1 MSIENLLILTDEQLV
16 RMAREGSETAEELL
30 IEKYKG
36 LVRAKSKAY
45 FIVGAESE
53 DVVQEGMIGL
63 VKAIRS
69 FDEER
74 EASFKTYAGTCINNQ
89 IIKAIKK
96 ADREKNYPLNDAL
109 SFNNIVGKDE
119 SMTLG
124 DVIRGSIINEPEEAV
139 IFEESVKRLIE
150 LSARTF
156 SDLETQVLRGKIR
169 GLSYQEIAEELGK
182 SPKTIDNAIQRIRK
196 KITNLLDN

>member
-1 MSIENLLILTDEQLV
+1 MILTDEQLV

-124 DVIRGSIINEPEEAV
+124 DVIWGSIINEPEEAV

-169 GLSYQEIAEELGK
+169 GLSYQEIAVELGK

-196 KITNLLDN
+196 KITDLLDN

>member
-69 FDEER
+69 FDEKR

>member
-1 MSIENLLILTDEQLV
+1 MILTDEQLV

>member
-1 MSIENLLILTDEQLV
+1 MILTDEQLV

-69 FDEER
+69 FDEKR